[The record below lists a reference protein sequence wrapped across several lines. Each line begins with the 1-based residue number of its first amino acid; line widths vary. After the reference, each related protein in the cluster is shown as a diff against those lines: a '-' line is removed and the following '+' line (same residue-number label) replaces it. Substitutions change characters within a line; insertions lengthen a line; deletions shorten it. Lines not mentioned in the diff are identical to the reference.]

1 MLLPILYLVN
11 LAIAIRQVVNFTTK
25 YDQERQERDNTFE
38 VDRLAGL
45 SGF

>member
-1 MLLPILYLVN
+1 MLLPILYFGN

-38 VDRLAGL
+38 VDWLACL